1 MDPAVTPW
9 LGRAWV
15 RRGAVSTPA
24 YNGPAQRGHRR
35 SGALPCFPR
44 LLSSPLLSAPGLF
57 LLALP
62 CTAQIGRV
70 LGEQKINMPQGGF
83 TGPLADRDRFG
94 FFVEENALD
103 VVIEE

>member
-1 MDPAVTPW
+1 
-9 LGRAWV
+9 
-15 RRGAVSTPA
+15 
-24 YNGPAQRGHRR
+24 
-35 SGALPCFPR
+35 
-44 LLSSPLLSAPGLF
+44 
-57 LLALP
+57 
-62 CTAQIGRV
+62 V